1 MFPPAGG
8 RCDHLQFS
16 HLPARSRAHAPQH
29 RPPCGSD
36 ALALPAP
43 QATPASMASAS
54 KRFNNMTRP
63 RRVLIVAALA
73 LVAIGAGSY
82 LLRASQAESA
92 PASRPVPAVPV
103 TAARVVTRTV
113 PVRLRTIGN
122 IEPYTTVALKA
133 LVDGQIVA
141 VRFTE
146 GDEVKKGAVLLE
158 IDRRP
163 FEAQLQQAQANLL
176 KDRATLDHASEQEKR
191 YKDLLEK
198 KFISPDAYG
207 QVRTNAETAAAQ
219 VGADQAAIQGIRLQ
233 IEYCTIRAPIT
244 GYAGKIM
251 IQQGNLVKANDTNA
265 LVVINQVRR
274 YDADGE
280 LQVTAAVPKST
291 HPPLVGKLTFI
302 DNTAGTITLRA
313 AFPRLDKALWPG
325 QFVDVV
331 LTLTQQKDAVVM
343 PATAVQNGPNGQYV
357 FVVKSDNS
365 VELRNVKIART
376 EGDDAVVAS
385 GVAPGDT
392 VVTAG
397 QLRLAPGI
405 HVKLDSGKSA

>member
-1 MFPPAGG
+1 
-8 RCDHLQFS
+8 
-16 HLPARSRAHAPQH
+16 
-29 RPPCGSD
+29 
-36 ALALPAP
+36 
-43 QATPASMASAS
+43 
-54 KRFNNMTRP
+54 MTRP

-82 LLRASQAESA
+82 LLRASQRDAGGA
-92 PASRPVPAVPV
+92 ASTPSPAVPV
-103 TAARVVTRTV
+103 TAAPVVTKTV
-113 PVRLRTIGN
+113 PVRLRAIGN

-141 VRFTE
+141 VRFAE
-146 GDEVKKGAVLLE
+146 GDEVKKGAVLFE

-219 VGADQAAIQGIRLQ
+219 VSADQAAIQGIRLQ

-265 LVVINQVRR
+265 LVVINQVQPIYASFSVPEQDLDAVRR
-274 YDADGE
+274 YDAAGE
-280 LQVTAAVPKST
+280 LQVTAGVPKSS

-302 DNTAGTITLRA
+302 DNTTDTTTGTIKLRA
-313 AFPRLDKALWPG
+313 AFPNLDKALWPG

-357 FVVKSDNS
+357 FVVKPDHS

-392 VVTAG
+392 VVTTG

-405 HVKLDSGKSA
+405 HVKLDTGKSA